1 MKVLSARHAK
11 EEEEDVRRPY
21 NTDGDACVQVIGE
34 KEGDPHECGDGEHD
48 AEFFHRRHTAPP
60 LAHKEQRCA
69 VDARRLQPVREA
81 AGAARKAV
89 RGEQDEGNGRENG
102 EKRSKNAESEAEKSE
117 DGEKDFFQDHGV
129 VFLSMK

>member
-1 MKVLSARHAK
+1 MC
-11 EEEEDVRRPY
+11 RPY

-48 AEFFHRRHTAPP
+48 AAFFHRRHAAPP
-60 LAHKEQRCA
+60 LAHEEQRCA
-69 VDARRLQPVREA
+69 VEARCMQPVLEA
-81 AGAARKAV
+81 AGTVCEAV
-89 RGEQDEGNGRENG
+89 CSEQDEGNGRENG
-102 EKRSKNAESEAEKSE
+102 EKRPENTESEAEKSE

>member
-1 MKVLSARHAK
+1 M
-11 EEEEDVRRPY
+11 RRPY
-21 NTDGDACVQVIGE
+21 NADGDACVQVIGE

-48 AEFFHRRHTAPP
+48 AEFFHRRHTTSP

-69 VDARRLQPVREA
+69 IDTRRMQPVLEA
-81 AGAARKAV
+81 AGAACKAV
-89 RGEQDEGNGRENG
+89 CSEQDEGNGRENG
-102 EKRSKNAESEAEKSE
+102 EKCPENAESEAEKSE